1 MTYEILEEHSEEL
14 REEIETTH
22 DDVATEHGR
31 DNVFVTAVGG
41 EVVSLIGDGVGIIE
55 PLQITVGDDDNQ
67 AE

>member
-1 MTYEILEEHSEEL
+1 MTYEVLEDHSEEL

-41 EVVSLIGDGVGIIE
+41 EVVSLIGDGVGTID
-55 PLQITVGDDDNQ
+55 PLQIAVGDDDNQ

>member
-1 MTYEILEEHSEEL
+1 MTYEILEEHSVEL

-41 EVVSLIGDGVGIIE
+41 EVVSLIGDGVGTID
-55 PLQITVGDDDNQ
+55 PLQIAIGSNDQ